1 MMGSR
6 LTVIATITVMLSWL
20 GLTPAEAHVLAGQS
34 HGVAA
39 GLLHPFTGLDHLL
52 AMLAIGIIASRL
64 GGRAGRALPISCLL
78 AMVTGASLGMQ
89 GVVIP
94 YLEPAILVSVALL
107 GLLVFGWL
115 RPSNASVFLFV
126 VLVGIWHGNAHA
138 HDIVGA
144 DCGLGYIAGVTI
156 TSAGLQMIGLAL
168 GLAVGALKR
177 A

>member
-6 LTVIATITVMLSWL
+6 LTLIATITVMLSWL

-64 GGRAGRALPISCLL
+64 GGLAGRALPISCLL

-89 GVVIP
+89 GVVMP

-107 GLLVFGWL
+107 RAVSVRVVATQQCVGVSL
-115 RPSNASVFLFV
+115 RRPR
-126 VLVGIWHGNAHA
+126 GH
-138 HDIVGA
+138 
-144 DCGLGYIAGVTI
+144 
-156 TSAGLQMIGLAL
+156 LA
-168 GLAVGALKR
+168 R
-177 A
+177 QRTCP